1 MRGHGLKGLGLGLA
15 AALSLGVAAVWAQT
29 APPPAMAPQ
38 AAPAQPR
45 LAGYLGKEGVPNSIA
60 VLPPPPADGSL
71 EEQNDLAVFM
81 ATRKLAGTPRWTLAA
96 KDAVDYFGAFE
107 CPLGLKLSP
116 ETTPKTYAL
125 MRRLGADASAITNLA
140 KDHYQRHRPLWGN
153 SQPICTED
161 QRASLLKSASYP
173 SGHATFSW
181 AAGLVLAEMVP
192 DKATEILAR
201 ARAFGESRVVCGV
214 HYVSD
219 IEEGRA
225 NGSALVAA
233 LHADPEFQADLK
245 AAKAELQALRTAP
258 HAAPDAAQCTLAE
271 DAEQHTPWINPTTAK

>member
-1 MRGHGLKGLGLGLA
+1 
-15 AALSLGVAAVWAQT
+15 
-29 APPPAMAPQ
+29 MAPQ

-45 LAGYLGKEGVPNSIA
+45 FTGYLGAQGVPNSIA
-60 VLPPPPADGSL
+60 ILPPPPVEGSP
-71 EEQNDLAVFM
+71 EAQNDLAVFM

-125 MRRLGADASAITNLA
+125 MRRVGADASAITNIA
-140 KDHYQRHRPLWGN
+140 KDHFERRRPLWGN
-153 SQPICTED
+153 TQPICVED
-161 QRASLLKSASYP
+161 QRAGLLKSYSYP

-225 NGSALVAA
+225 NGSAVVAA
-233 LHADPEFQADLK
+233 LHANAAFEADLK
-245 AAKAELQALRTAP
+245 AAKAELQALRAAP
-258 HAAPDAAQCTLAE
+258 HPAPDAAQCNVVE
-271 DAEQHTPWINPTTAK
+271 DAEMHTPWINPTGTK